1 MKTNDAVLIQDDK
14 ITPRNNWK
22 KEKEELI
29 VCRDN
34 KIQGA
39 VLRVYNKKK
48 DCMFLLKRVIQRL
61 IPFETIN

>member
-22 KEKEELI
+22 KEKELI

-34 KIQGA
+34 TIQGA

-48 DCMFLLKRVIQRL
+48 DCMFLLKRLVQRL
-61 IPFETIN
+61 IPFQTIN